1 MQLLVIGSSD
11 TTGITLADPSLA
23 WPNAVGAQLSKLL
36 GEPVD
41 VANVPVVPVGPK
53 AVPRVEAALER
64 HQPDIV
70 VFSFGA
76 YHFIVGTVGN
86 RVRRRYGER
95 AYKLFRKLE
104 VRFESKTENKEGG
117 PARLNRA
124 GRWLARHTIG
134 TEPLSTKEE
143 VTRIETDIMRL
154 LSQQEHLTVVIML
167 APPLADSLSR
177 ENKGANHRLAVHR
190 DAMNDF
196 ARGLH
201 FLIADC
207 VPGFEAAAARDRL
220 RHSDGVH
227 KGPAGH
233 IIQTEAIMKA
243 LLEPPS
249 PFAVAQAAGATA

>member
-1 MQLLVIGSSD
+1 MLVIGSSD

-23 WPNAVGAQLSKLL
+23 WPNAVGTQLSKTL

-53 AVPRVEAALER
+53 AVPRVEAALEK
-64 HQPDIV
+64 HQPDLV

-95 AYKLFRKLE
+95 VYRLFRKLE
-104 VRFESKTENKEGG
+104 VRFESKTENKDGG
-117 PARLNRA
+117 PARWNRA
-124 GRWLARHTIG
+124 GRWIARHTIG
-134 TEPLSTKEE
+134 TEPLSTREE
-143 VTRIETDIMRL
+143 VIRIETDIMRL
-154 LSQQEHLTVVIML
+154 LSQRENLTVVIML
-167 APPLADSLSR
+167 APPLAESLSR
-177 ENKGANHRLAVHR
+177 ENKGANDRLDIHR
-190 DAMNDF
+190 DEMNAF

-207 VPGFEAAAARDRL
+207 IPGFAAAAAQDRL

-233 IIQTEAIMKA
+233 VIQTEAIMKA

-249 PFAVAQAAGATA
+249 PFVPAKAAEATA